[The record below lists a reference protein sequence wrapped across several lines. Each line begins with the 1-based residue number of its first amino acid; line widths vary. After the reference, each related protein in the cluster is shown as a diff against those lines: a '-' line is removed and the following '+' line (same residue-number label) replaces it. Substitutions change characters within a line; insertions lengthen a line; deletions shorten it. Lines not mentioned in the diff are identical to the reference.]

1 MTLESAASRQS
12 TSRALAGNIGSISR
26 PGLGASGRYAN
37 RVGGDALLVIRAL
50 QVPVAAHSRLPR
62 GGARESGCEVA
73 VQRYVGS
80 IRVPCAACALLVRV
94 KPAHHYLKWRQRHGA
109 HQCAG
114 YSEFIKALTEL
125 LP

>member
-50 QVPVAAHSRLPR
+50 QVSGIVDQRARRNGAAAVQVHSVLPCAGLPVPVAFGDELHWNWKTSTWEHRMCWSSSS
-62 GGARESGCEVA
+62 SGVW
-73 VQRYVGS
+73 G
-80 IRVPCAACALLVRV
+80 
-94 KPAHHYLKWRQRHGA
+94 
-109 HQCAG
+109 
-114 YSEFIKALTEL
+114 
-125 LP
+125 